1 MYYEAHKKKNL
12 LLNYQPALIIVF
24 MCVGTELIS
33 QRQLSVWPVLVPKHK
48 PLQVCVFN
56 VVFVMNMTYLY
67 GINSVLFTS
76 CTS

>member
-1 MYYEAHKKKNL
+1 MYSEAHKKKNL
-12 LLNYQPALIIVF
+12 LLKYQPALII
-24 MCVGTELIS
+24 MLMYTGTELIS
-33 QRQLSVWPVLVPKHK
+33 EKQLSIWPLLVSKHK

-76 CTS
+76 WTS